1 MFPTFEKVR
10 ELARK
15 KGLSLN
21 QVEEKLGYSKNTLYS
36 LKRQKVSSERLQEIA
51 DYFNVS
57 TDYLLGRTDNP
68 KIATDGDASA
78 PLDLRN
84 IAAQSMLFDGKP
96 LTEEDIDFITAV
108 LEAHLKNKQRCFYM
122 TVKELCALE
131 GVSLCYFDG
140 SEWHSPGFFNPAL
153 KVLAIDINLSEQ
165 DQKQVALHE
174 LGHKEHTPVQ
184 YEINR
189 ELCELQADRSMIH
202 HLLEEELKTLDDVSE
217 FNYIHFMERYN
228 LKTIAN

>member
-1 MFPTFEKVR
+1 
-10 ELARK
+10 
-15 KGLSLN
+15 
-21 QVEEKLGYSKNTLYS
+21 
-36 LKRQKVSSERLQEIA
+36 
-51 DYFNVS
+51 
-57 TDYLLGRTDNP
+57 
-68 KIATDGDASA
+68 
-78 PLDLRN
+78 
-84 IAAQSMLFDGKP
+84 
-96 LTEEDIDFITAV
+96 
-108 LEAHLKNKQRCFYM
+108 M
-122 TVKELCALE
+122 TVKELCGLE

-184 YEINR
+184 YEVNR

-202 HLLEEELKTLDDVSE
+202 HLLEEELKTMDDVSE

-228 LKTIAN
+228 LKTIANETMVIDEYKSLIN